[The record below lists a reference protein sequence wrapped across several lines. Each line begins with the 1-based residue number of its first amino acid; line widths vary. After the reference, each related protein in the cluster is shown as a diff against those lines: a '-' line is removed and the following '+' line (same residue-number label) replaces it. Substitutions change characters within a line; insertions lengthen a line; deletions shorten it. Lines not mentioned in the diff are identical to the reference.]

1 MIDHRESA
9 LHGEVVGALLTM
21 LSARDAATCDHSIAA
36 GEWARR
42 LALAIGLS
50 EEQSSAIEVAAIL
63 HDIGKIATPDH
74 ILLKP
79 GALDD
84 EEWVTMREHAGHGE
98 TILSRFPSLQDYAHI
113 VGAHHEH
120 YDGSGYPRGL
130 GGDSIPLG
138 ARVVAVADGYHAMI
152 STRPYRTAMTSNEA
166 LVHLVAG
173 GGTVWDPT
181 IVRHMVAL
189 VAA

>member
-1 MIDHRESA
+1 VIGQRESA
-9 LHGEVVGALLTM
+9 RHGEVVGALLAM

-36 GEWARR
+36 GEWARK
-42 LALAIGLS
+42 LALAIGLG
-50 EEQSSAIEVAAIL
+50 EDQADAIEVAAML
-63 HDIGKIATPDH
+63 HDIGKIATPDC

-84 EEWVTMREHAGHGE
+84 AEWVTMREHPGHGE
-98 TILSRFPSLQDYAHI
+98 TILSRFPSLLEYAYI

-120 YDGSGYPRGL
+120 FDGSGYPRGL
-130 GGDSIPLG
+130 GGNEIPLA
-138 ARVVAVADGYHAMI
+138 ARVVAVADGYHAMV
-152 STRPYRTAMTSNEA
+152 SDRPYRTAMSSHEA

-173 GGTVWDPT
+173 GGTVWDPS
-181 IVRHMVAL
+181 IVKHMVAL

>member
-1 MIDHRESA
+1 
-9 LHGEVVGALLTM
+9 M

-36 GEWARR
+36 GQWARK
-42 LALAIGLS
+42 LALAIGLD
-50 EEQSSAIEVAAIL
+50 EDEADAIEVAAML
-63 HDIGKIATPDH
+63 HDIGKIATPDA

-84 EEWVTMREHAGHGE
+84 AEWITMREHAAHGE
-98 TILSRFPSLQDYAHI
+98 TILNRFPSLVDYAHI

-120 YDGSGYPRGL
+120 FDGTGYPRGL
-130 GGDSIPLG
+130 GGDTIPLG

-152 STRPYRTAMTSNEA
+152 SERPYRSAMSSDEA

-173 GGTVWDPT
+173 GGTVWDPQ